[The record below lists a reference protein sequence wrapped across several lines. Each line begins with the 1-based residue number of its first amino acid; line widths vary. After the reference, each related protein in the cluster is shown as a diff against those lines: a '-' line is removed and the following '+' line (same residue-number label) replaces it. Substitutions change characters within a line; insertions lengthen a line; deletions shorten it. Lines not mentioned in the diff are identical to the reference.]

1 VFVFLC
7 GQDEHWIYAHSFVSA
22 PIYEQRQT
30 VEALALIFGGGQ
42 KLGQNDRSVNSDRIL
57 SFIMEGMAHVSINNI

>member
-30 VEALALIFGGGQ
+30 VEALALIFGGG
-42 KLGQNDRSVNSDRIL
+42 KNWPKMTVPSIVTGFL
-57 SFIMEGMAHVSINNI
+57 VSQWKTWHM